1 MATDATPMW
10 ELMERLVRAL
20 DMKPS
25 PFSPSAAEA
34 LKQRARMARRGDGGR
49 AQLLEAHDY
58 AIAKCNGAGLVGFEH
73 IVIERSPPTPQML
86 PPTPPRSR
94 SPRRPKK

>member
-58 AIAKCNGAGLVGFEH
+58 AIAKGFEH